1 MAIYLFK
8 YSFKKSLINN
18 ISNFELIWFHYN
30 NKMVKIAIKMRYT
43 AVRLYM
49 GPNDVISKGV
59 ILYIMRYVKYWVKT
73 SPWFTA
79 KNHFFKNDL
88 EVIK

>member
-1 MAIYLFK
+1 
-8 YSFKKSLINN
+8 
-18 ISNFELIWFHYN
+18 
-30 NKMVKIAIKMRYT
+30 
-43 AVRLYM
+43 M

-59 ILYIMRYVKYWVKT
+59 ILYIIRHVKYSVKT